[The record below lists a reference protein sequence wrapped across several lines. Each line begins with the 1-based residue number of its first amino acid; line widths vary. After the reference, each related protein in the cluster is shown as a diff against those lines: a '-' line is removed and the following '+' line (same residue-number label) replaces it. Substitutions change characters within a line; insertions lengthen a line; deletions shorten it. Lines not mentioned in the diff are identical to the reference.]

1 MSCHNRLRWDPWI
14 SLILWKG
21 ARAQGFPT
29 PALSVP
35 GWPLNTHTLGYLFI
49 PWSTCVQSTDK
60 QKGYSDVIF
69 FITTNTLYTLTP
81 TEYINKTSKALHE
94 SQVSYSRRKWTYL
107 RWFTVTQSSNRSELT
122 TYNWAIKFHNKHNAY
137 DHHPGRMLPHFAVTK
152 RDLYIWKIKH

>member
-35 GWPLNTHTLGYLFI
+35 GRPLNTHTLVTCLFREARVCSLRTSKRAI
-49 PWSTCVQSTDK
+49 RMSSFSLQQTHYILWHQL
-60 QKGYSDVIF
+60 
-69 FITTNTLYTLTP
+69 NTL
-81 TEYINKTSKALHE
+81 NKTSKALHE